1 MSFGEREKEG
11 FEGFL
16 KIEMKNP
23 RIRIKEIVLL
33 VSLEKEKIKNWRVFG
48 NKESESLGMIL
59 LTSLEE
65 KEMKDLKISWEKL
78 KWRIWEFG
86 DERDNIIMMFLE
98 KEEIKNWRVFGNEES
113 KSLKMILLSLE
124 KKEMK
129 DLRVSLDKLKRRSWE
144 FGDIIF
150 EERGNKELESLWK

>member
-48 NKESESLGMIL
+48 NRNSGNEGSESLGMKRVVL
-59 LTSLEE
+59 LV
-65 KEMKDLKISWEKL
+65 
-78 KWRIWEFG
+78 
-86 DERDNIIMMFLE
+86 FLE
-98 KEEIKNWRVFGNEES
+98 KEKIKNWRVW
-113 KSLKMILLSLE
+113 
-124 KKEMK
+124 
-129 DLRVSLDKLKRRSWE
+129 R
-144 FGDIIF
+144 
-150 EERGNKELESLWK
+150 

>member
-1 MSFGEREKEG
+1 MVSFGEREKEG

-33 VSLEKEKIKNWRVFG
+33 VSLEKEKIKNWRVFE
-48 NKESESLGMIL
+48 NEESESLGMIL

-78 KWRIWEFG
+78 K
-86 DERDNIIMMFLE
+86 
-98 KEEIKNWRVFGNEES
+98 
-113 KSLKMILLSLE
+113 
-124 KKEMK
+124 
-129 DLRVSLDKLKRRSWE
+129 
-144 FGDIIF
+144 
-150 EERGNKELESLWK
+150 